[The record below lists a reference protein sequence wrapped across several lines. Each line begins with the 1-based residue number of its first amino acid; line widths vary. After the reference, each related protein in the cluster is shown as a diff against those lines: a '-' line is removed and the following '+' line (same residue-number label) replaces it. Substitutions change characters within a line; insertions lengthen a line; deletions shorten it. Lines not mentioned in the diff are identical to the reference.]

1 MKINEFLSSLGPEW
15 GDETAEKLEKLT
27 DLILEWN
34 EKINVTAIRE
44 RDAFIEKNVIDSLK
58 LARLPEFRNAD
69 RILDLGTGG
78 GFPGLPL
85 AVLFSDKKFVLAD
98 AIAKKLKVVEDT
110 AHKLGLANVTVIHGR
125 AEDLGRK
132 KELRE
137 GFPLVTSRA
146 VANMSTLS
154 EYCLPF
160 VKQGGCFIA
169 FKTETAEEEVAAAA
183 GAIAKLGGCLVR
195 IDTDADGE
203 NGHTFAVVKKTSAT
217 PKEFPRKAGTPSDK
231 PLK

>member
-1 MKINEFLSSLGPEW
+1 MKIDEFLEKSGLPHNE
-15 GDETAEKLEKLT
+15 ETADKLEKLT

-34 EKINVTAIRE
+34 QKINVTAIRE
-44 RDAFIEKNVIDSLK
+44 RDAFIDKNVIDSLK
-58 LARLPEFRNAD
+58 LGLLKEFRESD
-69 RILDLGTGG
+69 TVLDMGTGG

-85 AVLFSDKKFVLAD
+85 AVVFPEKKFVLAD
-98 AIAKKLKVVEDT
+98 AIAKKLKVVADT
-110 AHKLGLANVTVIHGR
+110 AEKLGLQNVSVVHAR
-125 AEDLGRK
+125 AEDLGK
-132 KELRE
+132 NNKYRE
-137 GFPLVTSRA
+137 SFPLVTSRA